1 MRGVGGRRE
10 QRCEDRGGAR
20 EMTDLPPAIIRS
32 DGAPLAGS
40 DLTGHDSWTQTCAT
54 AAHDRPA
61 PLALDRLPQ
70 CPAAFGARGILT
82 HQTTAFVVAT
92 PAKHR
97 TSSHRTR
104 VAPSISR
111 SCPRSRPDALP
122 PLLPPNSRLIL
133 PGLITVVRP
142 SYIARPSQ
150 LPGPACTCSMHM
162 LRYRDPAFFA
172 WLLRQRRPATARL

>member
-1 MRGVGGRRE
+1 
-10 QRCEDRGGAR
+10 
-20 EMTDLPPAIIRS
+20 MTDLPPAIIRS

-150 LPGPACTCSMHM
+150 LPGPACTCSCTCSGTAT
-162 LRYRDPAFFA
+162 RPSSPGCCGSAARPPPGC
-172 WLLRQRRPATARL
+172 RVVRRGLSVEDCP